1 MKKDTFSNRLKIAM
15 NLRNIKQ
22 IDIANKTNISKSLI
36 NKYIFGIAEP
46 KNENLL
52 KIAKLLE
59 VDETWLMGYDVPMD
73 RKNKYILEKTQE
85 IFDNSKLMN
94 YIIKYAENEEQRTLL
109 MNCYMLNG
117 KYRTMAN
124 NIIQSIWEQQNEEMN
139 KLNNKNEN

>member
-59 VDETWLMGYDVPMD
+59 VM
-73 RKNKYILEKTQE
+73 
-85 IFDNSKLMN
+85 KL
-94 YIIKYAENEEQRTLL
+94 
-109 MNCYMLNG
+109 G
-117 KYRTMAN
+117 
-124 NIIQSIWEQQNEEMN
+124 
-139 KLNNKNEN
+139 